1 MTGLVPRS
9 LVWATDVDVLPL
21 DRVVQRRD
29 GWLVVRSP
37 THPGHYFGNLLLF
50 DGPPAAGDAVRW
62 EKLFEAEFETDPRIR
77 HRTFAWDRVDGALG
91 LAREEFL
98 PRGYELE
105 ETVGLVA
112 AADGVRGHRRENHE
126 VEVSPLRPFEGTDA
140 DLWDQVVELQVAAR
154 GESFSEEQH
163 RDFTRR
169 RLSDLRGLFRAGHG
183 SWYVALDPSTR
194 QVVGSCGVVVTGS
207 RGRFQN
213 VDTATAHRRRGICS
227 RLVVEAAH
235 RAAQQFGAERFVIAA
250 DPGYHALGLYVSLG
264 FERTERVAA
273 VFRQPAQK

>member
-1 MTGLVPRS
+1 MSGSVPRS

-50 DGPPAAGDAVRW
+50 DGPPAMGDAVRW
-62 EKLFEAEFETDPRIR
+62 EKLFEAEFQADSRIR
-77 HRTFAWDRVDGALG
+77 HRTFAWDRVDGVLG

-112 AADGVRGHRRENHE
+112 AADGVRSHPRENRE
-126 VEVSPLRPFEGTDA
+126 IQVRPLRPSEDA
-140 DLWDQVVELQVAAR
+140 DAELWEQVVEVQVAAR

-163 RDFTRR
+163 REFTRR

-183 SWYVALDPSTR
+183 SWYVALDPSGSE
-194 QVVGSCGVVVTGS
+194 VVGSCGVVVTGS

-213 VDTATAHRRRGICS
+213 VDTAAAHRRRGICS

-235 RAAQQFGAERFVIAA
+235 RSARQFGAARFVIAA
-250 DPGYHALGLYVSLG
+250 DPGYHALGLYESLG

-273 VFRQPAQK
+273 VFRQPAET